1 MLSFPDRPLVRMAVV
16 AQPARGR
23 TQTVLASGLDSRRAR
38 SGKTRR
44 DSGRSEN
51 LFALPCDAGLC
62 CPIHVSMKRT
72 HHCAQLSQTDLGATV
87 SLLGWVDTIRDQG
100 GIIFVDLRD
109 RKGVTQIKLEPHDNV
124 QLADQLKHLKTES
137 VIGITGEVVGRP
149 AGTENKSLPTGHI
162 EVVASSLEIY
172 NISET
177 PPFPLDDI
185 GGDKVNEDLR
195 LTYRYLDLRRPKMRK
210 NLQVRHKAAKSIR
223 DYFDSQEFIE
233 VETPA
238 LFKSTPEGAREYL
251 VPSRIH
257 AGQFYALSQSP
268 QQFKQILMVAGVEKY
283 FQIARCF
290 RDEDL
295 RSDRQM
301 EFTQVDVEASFVTR
315 EDIYAL
321 FEGMLKKLWKD
332 ILGADIPTPFRRMPF
347 HEAMNR
353 FGVDKPDVRFG
364 LELVDFSETF
374 RNSAFK
380 VFQSTV
386 AGGGVIKAVN
396 AKGLADLTQ
405 GELKSLEE
413 IAKSLGAKGLAF
425 IKVEGGEW
433 KSPIVKFFSEAEKA
447 ALSEQL
453 GITEGDMV
461 FFAAAPWEKAC
472 AILGRLRL
480 EAAQLL
486 VKRGKLTIRH
496 DDWQF
501 LWVIDFPL
509 MSHDEAENRYV
520 ATHHPFTAPVPEDAA
535 LLDSNPKAV
544 RGQHYDVVLNGM
556 ELGGGSIR
564 IHQPALQKKV
574 FEDVLKIPADVVESR
589 FGYMLKAFTYGAPPH
604 GGIAFGLDRMCAL
617 LCGTTSIRDV
627 IAFPKTQKGQCLMT
641 QSPTPVTER
650 QLKELHLNVVMPE

>member
-1 MLSFPDRPLVRMAVV
+1 
-16 AQPARGR
+16 
-23 TQTVLASGLDSRRAR
+23 
-38 SGKTRR
+38 
-44 DSGRSEN
+44 
-51 LFALPCDAGLC
+51 
-62 CPIHVSMKRT
+62 MKRT
-72 HHCAQLSQTDLGATV
+72 HHCAQLTKADLHATA
-87 SLLGWVDTIRDQG
+87 SLAGWVDSVRDHG

-109 RKGVTQIKLEPHDNV
+109 RQGVTQVKFDSSLRE
-124 QLADQLKHLKTES
+124 QAALLKDES
-137 VIGITGEVVGRP
+137 VIGISGKVELRP
-149 AGTENKSLPTGHI
+149 EAMVNKNLPTGEI
-162 EVVASSLEIY
+162 EVDATELVVHNLSD
-172 NISET
+172 T
-177 PPFPLDDI
+177 PPFPLTDA

-210 NLQVRHKAAKSIR
+210 NLAVRHRATKSVR
-223 DYFDSQEFIE
+223 DYFDSQGFYE

-295 RSDRQM
+295 RADRQM
-301 EFTQVDVEASFVTR
+301 EFTQIDVEVSFIDR
-315 EDIYAL
+315 EGIYAL
-321 FEGMLKKLWKD
+321 FEGMLKKVWKD
-332 ILGADIPTPFRRMPF
+332 VLSHDLPTPFPRLAYKD
-347 HEAMNR
+347 AMNR
-353 FGVDKPDVRFG
+353 YGVDKPDTRFG
-364 LELVDFSETF
+364 MELVDFSDTF
-374 RNSAFK
+374 KSSGFK
-380 VFQSTV
+380 VFASTV
-386 AGGGVIKAVN
+386 AAGGSVKAFN
-396 AKGLADLTQ
+396 AKGLADITQ
-405 GELKSLEE
+405 GEIGALEE

-447 ALSEQL
+447 ELTKRL
-453 GITEGDMV
+453 GLVDGDLV
-461 FFAAAPWEKAC
+461 FFAAAPWERAC
-472 AILGRLRL
+472 AILGRIRL

-486 VKRGKLTIRH
+486 VKRGRMTIRA
-496 DDWQF
+496 DQWNF
-501 LWVIDFPL
+501 LWVVDFPL
-509 MSHDEAENRYV
+509 MSYDEERGGYA
-520 ATHHPFTAPVPEDAA
+520 ATHHPFTSPVPEDAG
-535 LLDSNPKAV
+535 LLDSDPKAV

-564 IHQPALQKKV
+564 IHQPALQKKI

-627 IAFPKTQKGQCLMT
+627 IAFPKTQKAQDLMA
-641 QSPTPVTER
+641 QSPTPVTEK
-650 QLKELHLNVVMPE
+650 QLRELHIKVVEEAK